1 VYTGPRRRLLLGC
14 TVATYAIVFVLLVLF
29 EQPSLGLGRFFFVGI
44 VLLAL
49 ATDAWIGALG
59 GVAATALFVLAVVAS
74 PRLPQ
79 SEIVAPSTLIRF
91 ISFVAVGALIG
102 YFAKEHRELVARL
115 QALAERDALTGLPR
129 GRAFES
135 EITRRLDA
143 ERPFSILLGEIE
155 PLVGPEAPAG
165 HDTLIRVAGLIRNNL
180 DPRDT
185 LVRVG
190 NDEFAVLASS
200 RSGVEARR
208 LVATLESV
216 LDQQGLEVTFGWAV
230 SPQEGTNAL
239 SLCQAADDRR
249 HARKLIRE
257 RVTA

>member
-1 VYTGPRRRLLLGC
+1 
-14 TVATYAIVFVLLVLF
+14 VFVLLVLF
-29 EQPSLGLGRFFFVGI
+29 ERPGLGLGRFFFVAI

-49 ATDAWIGALG
+49 ATNAWVGALG
-59 GVAATALFVLAVVAS
+59 GVTATALLVLAIVAS
-74 PRLPQ
+74 PRLAQ

-91 ISFVAVGALIG
+91 TSFVAVGALIG
-102 YFAKEHRELVARL
+102 YFAKQHRELVARL

-135 EITRRLDA
+135 EITKRLDA
-143 ERPFSILLGEIE
+143 VRPFSILLGEIE
-155 PLVGPEAPAG
+155 PLMGPEDRPEQ
-165 HDTLIRVAGLIRNNL
+165 DTLIRVAALIRSNL

-190 NDEFAVLASS
+190 NDEFAVLTS
-200 RSGVEARR
+200 RQSGAEARK

-249 HARKLIRE
+249 HARKLIRGGRTIPVGS
-257 RVTA
+257 RVSIA